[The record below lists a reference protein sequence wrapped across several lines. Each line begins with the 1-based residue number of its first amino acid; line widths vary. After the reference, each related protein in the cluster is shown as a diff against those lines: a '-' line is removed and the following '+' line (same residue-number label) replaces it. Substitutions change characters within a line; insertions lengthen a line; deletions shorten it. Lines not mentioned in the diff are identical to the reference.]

1 MTSDP
6 LQDAR
11 YDPLPLTSDDQP
23 TTTLYNAPPSP
34 DLNPSAFHTPEM
46 PPTDIGSLDPVVPA
60 EAATPRFLGA
70 ALYNDHQPRP
80 RESFPSSYHTGISQ
94 PSEYNSSVYALNEP
108 NVHEYRDDP
117 RASYYGTIQDGMP
130 MSSVGQSRVLEEK
143 RAAYAAPATK
153 SRRKTI
159 ILAVLAALILLVIVI
174 VVPLYFSVIRPRSLQ
189 TDSASSSVSESSKPT
204 STSNP
209 STPQSRVVTGG
220 DGSEVTMEDGTK
232 FTYRN
237 SFGGYWYYDEEDPFN
252 NGARAQSW
260 SPALNETFNYGTDTI
275 RGCIH
280 HCTYF
285 VVIC

>member
-6 LQDAR
+6 LRDAH

-46 PPTDIGSLDPVVPA
+46 QPTDIGSLDPSG
-60 EAATPRFLGA
+60 PRFLGA

-94 PSEYNSSVYALNEP
+94 PSDYNSSVYALNEP

-117 RASYYGTIQDGMP
+117 RGGSYGTTQDGMP
-130 MSSVGQSRVLEEK
+130 MSPVGQSRVLEEK
-143 RAAYAAPATK
+143 RAVYTAPATK
-153 SRRKTI
+153 SLRKTI
-159 ILAVLAALILLVIVI
+159 ILAILAALILLVIAI
-174 VVPLYFSVIRPRSLQ
+174 VVPLYFAVIRPRSLK
-189 TDSASSSVSESSKPT
+189 TDSTSSVSESSMPT
-204 STSNP
+204 STGNP
-209 STPQSRVVTGG
+209 STPQSRIVTGG
-220 DGSEVTMEDGTK
+220 DGSEITMEDGTK
-232 FTYRN
+232 FTYSN
-237 SFGGYWYYDEEDPFN
+237 PFGGYWYYDEEDPFN

-260 SPALNETFNYGTDTI
+260 SPALNETFNYGVDNI
-275 RGCIH
+275 RGCTY
-280 HCTYF
+280 HCKYF